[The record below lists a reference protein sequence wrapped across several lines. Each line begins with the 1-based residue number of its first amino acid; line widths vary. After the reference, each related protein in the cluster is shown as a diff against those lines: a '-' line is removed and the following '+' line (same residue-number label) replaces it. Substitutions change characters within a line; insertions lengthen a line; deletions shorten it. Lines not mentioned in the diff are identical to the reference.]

1 MWIDP
6 INWSAFKEAFRDWSN
21 KNCPNLTVTQVIDNR
36 FCERLSPS
44 HPPRSRA
51 TGKVNIPNIYHF
63 GSPTP
68 NHTENVN
75 EMLAKGVPIHIAK
88 QISKVNKHHPLLAV
102 LGILPNQ
109 LRDLLKTTVSTC
121 DEAFEDISFTLFWH
135 GYQIWKL
142 RRSKVNRFWKEIAR
156 DEWKPHSAKQS
167 RNKHK
172 LEEDKCRN
180 PFHFL
185 SRHRN
190 LSQQRRTPCPCS
202 REIEDRL
209 PIYRT
214 LIYIDSFLITRYLIP
229 LCHLTKQLRYRTVSI
244 KLVKTIFEENMIE

>member
-1 MWIDP
+1 M
-6 INWSAFKEAFRDWSN
+6 RDY
-21 KNCPNLTVTQVIDNR
+21 LLLI
-36 FCERLSPS
+36 LL
-44 HPPRSRA
+44 A
-51 TGKVNIPNIYHF
+51 AGKVNIPNIYHF

-68 NHTENVN
+68 NYHENVS
-75 EMLAKGVPIHIAK
+75 EMLTKGVPVHIAN

-109 LRDLLKTTVSTC
+109 LRDLLKTTTSTC

-142 RRSKVNRFWKEIAR
+142 RRSKVNRYWKEIAR
-156 DEWKPHSAKQS
+156 NEWKPHK
-167 RNKHK
+167 
-172 LEEDKCRN
+172 EEKCRN

-202 REIEDRL
+202 REVEDL
-209 PIYRT
+209 PPIYRT
-214 LIYIDSFLITRYLIP
+214 QALDSFFHPQISNYTVLSNQTSAVQNCLYQTREDYIRGEHDRVKIT
-229 LCHLTKQLRYRTVSI
+229 SI
-244 KLVKTIFEENMIE
+244 RSNFFV

>member
-1 MWIDP
+1 M
-6 INWSAFKEAFRDWSN
+6 
-21 KNCPNLTVTQVIDNR
+21 LT
-36 FCERLSPS
+36 
-44 HPPRSRA
+44 
-51 TGKVNIPNIYHF
+51 
-63 GSPTP
+63 
-68 NHTENVN
+68 
-75 EMLAKGVPIHIAK
+75 KGVPIHIAK

-202 REIEDRL
+202 REREDRL

-214 LIYIDSFLITRYLIP
+214 QAIYSFFNHQISNYSVLSNQTAAVQNCLYQTREDYIRGEHDRVKIT
-229 LCHLTKQLRYRTVSI
+229 SI
-244 KLVKTIFEENMIE
+244 RSNFVV

>member
-1 MWIDP
+1 M
-6 INWSAFKEAFRDWSN
+6 
-21 KNCPNLTVTQVIDNR
+21 LT
-36 FCERLSPS
+36 
-44 HPPRSRA
+44 
-51 TGKVNIPNIYHF
+51 
-63 GSPTP
+63 
-68 NHTENVN
+68 
-75 EMLAKGVPIHIAK
+75 KGVPVHIAN

-109 LRDLLKTTVSTC
+109 LRDLLKATTSTF

-142 RRSKVNRFWKEIAR
+142 RRSKVNRYWKEIAR
-156 DEWKPHSAKQS
+156 NEWKPHSAKQS
-167 RNKHK
+167 RNKYK
-172 LEEDKCRN
+172 LEEEKCRN

-202 REIEDRL
+202 REVEDRL

-214 LIYIDSFLITRYLIP
+214 QALDSFFHPRYIITLFY
-229 LCHLTKQLRYRTVSI
+229 LTKHLRYRTVSI
-244 KLVKTIFEENMIE
+244 KPVRTIFEENMIE